1 MKKQKISCK
10 VIEDLYPA
18 YADGLCSAETKQL
31 VESHL
36 ADCAACRKLYGEFPP
51 RQADTDPPDI
61 QRALKKYRRKARI
74 RRIFVW
80 TSIVLAVL
88 ILIAASAI
96 CWADGYIPLFGKL
109 RAQSR
114 LTAYSGH
121 KVRCTF
127 DIYNG
132 EYRGGGLIYKLREDL
147 IIDSAV
153 NDEAKAAIN
162 AAYIPLRTELCSEG
176 MTAAET
182 LDAYTAVDGA
192 DFGQQFSR
200 IYWYVWMPQEMSDAE
215 AIKQMALLTDRLTAA
230 VAPQQIT
237 GIQLEYNTLT
247 GCYRSLVPLGKQ
259 PLTNTAVQ
267 ESAQRQ
273 ERLSEEYLE
282 WQAKGGKELPFT
294 YAEP

>member
-1 MKKQKISCK
+1 MKEQKISCK

-31 VESHL
+31 VEAHL
-36 ADCAACRKLYGEFPP
+36 TGCAACRKLYEEFPA
-51 RQADTDPPDI
+51 QQTKADPPDV
-61 QRALKKYRRKARI
+61 QHALKKYRRKARI

-80 TSIVLAVL
+80 TGIVLAVL
-88 ILIAASAI
+88 ILFAAGAL

-132 EYRGGGLIYKLREDL
+132 EYRGGGLIYKLRGDL
-147 IIDSAV
+147 IFDSAV
-153 NDEAKAAIN
+153 NEQAKAAIN
-162 AAYIPLRTELCSEG
+162 EAYIPLRTELRSEG
-176 MTAAET
+176 MTVTDA
-182 LDAYTAVDGA
+182 LDVYTAADGA

-247 GCYRSLVPLGKQ
+247 GCYQSLVPLGKQ
-259 PLTNTAVQ
+259 PLTNAAVQ